1 MPDPF
6 TLTAVSST
14 ILPQLVKFVFEQAG
28 KVIENRRSGSSGG
41 ATAKTNAQEAHT
53 IAELAQAAEV
63 LRTYAV
69 DGAPTHTTDREL
81 LHAVGV
87 ALQRIESL
95 TGTPLDL
102 SAGLR
107 QRGVNVEIS
116 NDDIDGTI
124 TGIRATAIT
133 DKADVSVKF
142 NDNIVRAGGE
152 FTAVEVNGP
161 IG

>member
-6 TLTAVSST
+6 TLTAVSSAV
-14 ILPQLVKFVFEQAG
+14 LPQLVKLVFEQAG
-28 KVIENRRSGSSGG
+28 KVIENRKSAS
-41 ATAKTNAQEAHT
+41 AKTRDQEAGT
-53 IAELAQAAEV
+53 FAELEQAAQILGKYAVEGAQA
-63 LRTYAV
+63 
-69 DGAPTHTTDREL
+69 HITDRAL
-81 LHAVGV
+81 LDALSA

-102 SAGLR
+102 AAGLKH
-107 QRGVNVEIS
+107 RGVNIEFS
-116 NDDIDGTI
+116 NDDIDGAV
-124 TGIRATAIT
+124 TGVKATAIT

-142 NDNIVRAGGE
+142 NDNIVRASGE